1 MGLTGC
7 SWEETK
13 SSRIRAEFQPAK
25 AGDHNELND
34 ARAQAEMFTMM
45 MAAARQG
52 G

>member
-7 SWEETK
+7 SWTDTK

-25 AGDHNELND
+25 APDHHALND
-34 ARAQAEMFTMM
+34 ARAQGAMFEKM
-45 MAAARQG
+45 MAATRPG